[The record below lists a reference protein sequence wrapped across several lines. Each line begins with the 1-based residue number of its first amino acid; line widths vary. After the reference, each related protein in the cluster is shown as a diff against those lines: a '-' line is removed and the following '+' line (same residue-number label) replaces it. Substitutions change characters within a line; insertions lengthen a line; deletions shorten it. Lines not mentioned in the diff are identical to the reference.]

1 MVRMQ
6 KRRKGWW
13 RLTVIIAIA
22 LVVLTFTPL
31 VTPAGKHTPALI
43 HFPYTLW
50 TGIIISLG
58 LTLLTLLAAIF
69 HPGSKNE

>member
-1 MVRMQ
+1 MQ
-6 KRRKGWW
+6 KRRKGLWK
-13 RLTVIIAIA
+13 LTVIIAIA
-22 LVVLTFTPL
+22 LVALTFTPL
-31 VTPAGKHTPALI
+31 VTPAGRHTPGLLN
-43 HFPYTLW
+43 FPYTLW

>member
-1 MVRMQ
+1 MIQ
-6 KRRKGWW
+6 KRRNRLW

-22 LVVLTFTPL
+22 LVIMTFTPII
-31 VTPAGKHTPALI
+31 TPAGRHTPGLFN
-43 HFPYTLW
+43 FPYTLW

-58 LTLLTLLAAIF
+58 LTLLTLLASIF